1 MKDIPVKEIMSRKVL
16 TVQRNDRLSKIE
28 EIWKNNPIHHL
39 VVLEGDKVV
48 GIVSKI
54 DMLKAYNGLSTGLNI
69 NALSTLSVNE
79 IMTGNPLT
87 VESDDTIGLV
97 ADIMLANKFHSIPVV
112 DEGELSG
119 IVTSH
124 DLIKY
129 GYQ

>member
-1 MKDIPVKEIMSRKVL
+1 MKDISVKDIMSRNVI
-16 TVQRNDRLSKIE
+16 TVQEYDRLSKIE
-28 EIWKNNPIHHL
+28 DLWKSNPIHHL
-39 VVLEGDKVV
+39 VVLNGGKVV

-54 DMLKAYNGLSTGLNI
+54 DMLKAYNGLSVGMG
-69 NALSTLSVNE
+69 AGVLSTLAVGQV
-79 IMTGNPLT
+79 MTRNPLT
-87 VESDDTIGLV
+87 VEPEDTIGLV

-112 DEGELSG
+112 EDGELAG